1 MVDTDTDFL
10 TLQEAALILKKS
22 VQTVRRL
29 VKNGEIPA
37 QQISTPQG
45 FHYLIPKDILR
56 HNQRPTHVDLQ
67 EKKAVL
73 IPHEILLTNQTQN
86 PTTQDEISTTQNL
99 DPTSQTDSEL
109 TIPTSQNENPTT
121 QNLERILIGHFQEKQ
136 FLYRVLNQVQT
147 ELEYE
152 RRRPRSL
159 FAYLA
164 EWWTR

>member
-56 HNQRPTHVDLQ
+56 NNQRPTHMNLQ
-67 EKKAVL
+67 EEKVVL
-73 IPHEILLTNQTQN
+73 TTRNPD
-86 PTTQDEISTTQNL
+86 PTTQDENLTTQNPN
-99 DPTSQTDSEL
+99 PTSQTDSEL
-109 TIPTSQNENPTT
+109 PVLTTQNEIPTT
-121 QNLERILIGHFQEKQ
+121 QNLERILVGHFQEKQ